1 MIEARETQP
10 PRAAVVVPAL
20 DEEDALRRH
29 LPALFAQLQPGDE
42 VVVSD
47 GGSSDGGPGVARALG
62 ARLVDGPRGRGAQL
76 RRGAEASAAALLV
89 FLHADST
96 LPPGGLALA
105 RAAVARGA
113 VGGGFLLRFDSERPV
128 MRAASALINLRTRLT
143 RCPLGDQAQFV
154 TRDAYRALGGFRDWP
169 ILEDLDFARRLK
181 RLGRVALI
189 AEPVTTAARR
199 FLDGGVV
206 RTVTINWAIWALYF
220 AGMSPHRLVKLYR
233 VIR

>member
-1 MIEARETQP
+1 VIEARQTQP

-47 GGSSDGGPGVARALG
+47 GGSSDGGPGVARRLG

-76 RRGAEASAAALLV
+76 RRGAEASSAPLLV
-89 FLHADST
+89 FLHADSR
-96 LPPGGLALA
+96 LPPDGLALA
-105 RAAVARGA
+105 RAAVAQGA
-113 VGGGFLLRFDSERPV
+113 VGGGFLVRFDSQRRV

-143 RCPLGDQAQFV
+143 RCPLGDQAQFA
-154 TRDAYRALGGFRDWP
+154 TRDAYRALGGYRDWP

-206 RTVTINWAIWALYF
+206 RTVTINWVIWALYF
-220 AGMSPHRLVKLYR
+220 AGVSPRRLARLYR
-233 VIR
+233 VRR